1 MIKKLD
7 NISPEQLETIRKT
20 IGEAFVSNELFHNW
34 GSESERR
41 DDVLKY
47 MSIYVDY
54 VYYAGELY
62 ANEDMTGFI
71 GLEDSA
77 YAPVLPRIRMILRLF
92 RSILYKK
99 IKSFLH
105 FANQISRSNE
115 AYAKQRHLDA
125 LMVCVDSEHQ
135 GKGIASELV
144 SFAKEKADELGIPLL
159 FDTDMKDYA
168 DMYQHF
174 GCELYNT
181 VTADNGVTRYSL
193 FYNNDSSVDADKSSS
208 LEKI

>member
-47 MSIYVDY
+47 MSIY
-54 VYYAGELY
+54 
-62 ANEDMTGFI
+62 
-71 GLEDSA
+71 
-77 YAPVLPRIRMILRLF
+77 
-92 RSILYKK
+92 
-99 IKSFLH
+99 
-105 FANQISRSNE
+105 
-115 AYAKQRHLDA
+115 
-125 LMVCVDSEHQ
+125 
-135 GKGIASELV
+135 
-144 SFAKEKADELGIPLL
+144 
-159 FDTDMKDYA
+159 KDYA

-193 FYNNDSSVDADKSSS
+193 CYNNDSSADADKSSS